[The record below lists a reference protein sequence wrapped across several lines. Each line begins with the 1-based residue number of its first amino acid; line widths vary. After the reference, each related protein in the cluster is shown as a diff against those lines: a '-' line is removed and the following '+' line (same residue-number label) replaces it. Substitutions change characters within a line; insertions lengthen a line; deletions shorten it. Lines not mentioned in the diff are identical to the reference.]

1 MAAYTAIAAVS
12 RTLLGVL
19 RGEIANR
26 EDVVSLD
33 AESIALVDPDDVSSD
48 DQTRLSVSLYHLE
61 ENTAMK
67 NSQPRQRADPNV
79 AEGSPLGMEL
89 YYLVT
94 AHSGGGE
101 ESTTQTLEQQ
111 RVLGLAL
118 QTFNDNAIVRDEQV
132 EPELRADGPLSIS
145 LVNSSISER
154 TNRWSTAPDTAFQ
167 PSVLYHVSSAVIDS
181 RQREELAPVTERE
194 TSLDRQPE

>member
-1 MAAYTAIAAVS
+1 
-12 RTLLGVL
+12 
-19 RGEIANR
+19 
-26 EDVVSLD
+26 
-33 AESIALVDPDDVSSD
+33 
-48 DQTRLSVSLYHLE
+48 
-61 ENTAMK
+61 
-67 NSQPRQRADPNV
+67 
-79 AEGSPLGMEL
+79 MEL

-167 PSVLYHVSSAVIDS
+167 PSVLYHVSSAVLDS